1 MKNPPAVDAASGADG
16 ARVVV
21 GVDGSENALV
31 AVEWAAADAARRR
44 LPLRI
49 VSCYSV
55 PFYGEPGM
63 IGTYAI
69 ESQVEAIK
77 SEHEGFV
84 HTAIERAV
92 RVAAHLKVDSIVTLG
107 SPTAVLPQAVE
118 HGGELVV
125 GAAGRSGRLAD
136 VIGSTATAVCHHTAE
151 PVVVVRAPSSRK
163 GSSMKKIVVGT
174 DGSECAA
181 EALRWAYEEARLAGA
196 SLVVLHSWQYPYG
209 DLVDGERDVRQ
220 RMQADASAQLADAV
234 RPMSERAEE
243 DGVALS
249 TRLVEDLPAKAI
261 IEAAADADLVVVGS
275 RGRGGFTSM
284 LLGSVSRSVVQH
296 APCPVAVIRQ
306 PAT

>member
-1 MKNPPAVDAASGADG
+1 
-16 ARVVV
+16 
-21 GVDGSENALV
+21 
-31 AVEWAAADAARRR
+31 
-44 LPLRI
+44 
-49 VSCYSV
+49 
-55 PFYGEPGM
+55 M

-196 SLVVLHSWQYPYG
+196 SLVVLHSWQYPY
-209 DLVDGERDVRQ
+209 VDPVAGEQEVRR

-234 RPMSERAEE
+234 EPMSERAEV

-275 RGRGGFTSM
+275 RGRGGFTSL